1 MTDEKAL
8 FAAILAHPLEDTP
21 RLAYADWL
29 DEHGGEPNTHR
40 AAFIRLSIKRDAA
53 LAALDEADEPRGR
66 WADQATTDRFTE
78 MEKRERAEWRK
89 VLCGRKG
96 PLRGRAC
103 HFHFGRGF
111 PQRTSA
117 PSDRLIAEGEALFR
131 LTPVVELSA
140 REVTAENLP
149 PLLARPWLA
158 GVHHLSLN
166 GRWETAGSPPDYAA
180 LARGPRLGALEVLW
194 FDRGSLWPVG
204 AREWVAANPFPR
216 LRKFQ
221 ASDVPLNDAA
231 PVLFGSKEWGNID
244 EVYAHQGGLK
254 ASGVSAVMNSRTL
267 TRLRKLSLPSSPLAA
282 GAVQALTAGVR
293 WRDLE
298 ELVLYGT
305 GMSSGEVWDFAKA
318 PPTALASLTVSMN
331 RIGPDAASVLAGS
344 RLMTGLRVLDVGG
357 NPLFDAGAIAL
368 AGSPNCANL
377 RVLRVGNCGI
387 GPEGA
392 KAIAASP
399 HLADLHTL
407 SMYSNP
413 IGVEGAMALAE
424 SRYLSNLKY
433 LSLSNVRGKAR
444 KALTDRFGD
453 AVRL

>member
-1 MTDEKAL
+1 
-8 FAAILAHPLEDTP
+8 
-21 RLAYADWL
+21 
-29 DEHGGEPNTHR
+29 
-40 AAFIRLSIKRDAA
+40 
-53 LAALDEADEPRGR
+53 
-66 WADQATTDRFTE
+66 
-78 MEKRERAEWRK
+78 
-89 VLCGRKG
+89 
-96 PLRGRAC
+96 
-103 HFHFGRGF
+103 
-111 PQRTSA
+111 
-117 PSDRLIAEGEALFR
+117 
-131 LTPVVELSA
+131 
-140 REVTAENLP
+140 
-149 PLLARPWLA
+149 
-158 GVHHLSLN
+158 
-166 GRWETAGSPPDYAA
+166 
-180 LARGPRLGALEVLW
+180 
-194 FDRGSLWPVG
+194 
-204 AREWVAANPFPR
+204 
-216 LRKFQ
+216 
-221 ASDVPLNDAA
+221 VPLNDAA